1 MNNQNELEKNIK
13 KLMIIARL
21 EERKFEWY
29 RNMFCIL
36 LLISPIFFFSTKV
49 FGICYFSIMAY
60 IMFYDQIYI
69 NPLEKKKKEAREKKD
84 EKDNGEE

>member
-1 MNNQNELEKNIK
+1 
-13 KLMIIARL
+13 
-21 EERKFEWY
+21 
-29 RNMFCIL
+29 
-36 LLISPIFFFSTKV
+36 
-49 FGICYFSIMAY
+49 MAY